1 LIDLLLAGLAAGT
14 AVAAYAAV
22 IEPQML
28 LLRRHTIPLPAW
40 RGAPLRVGV
49 LADIHAALPQMSCAR
64 VARIGRR
71 LLAERPELVLL
82 PGDFVT
88 TRNPSVRKLRVE
100 PVVAALAELAAA
112 VPTFAVLGNHDW
124 HYGGGQVTR
133 ALEATGITVLANAA
147 ARLELAGG
155 PLWIAGI
162 DDMFTGHDDLRR
174 ALEGVDGED
183 PLVLLSHVPDIFPHV
198 PPGVA
203 LTVAGHTH
211 GGQVRIPFY
220 GPIRTLS
227 RLPRRMAY
235 GLHEHEGRH
244 LYVSGGVGVSN
255 VPVRFA
261 CPPEIAILTLTGT
274 AA

>member
-1 LIDLLLAGLAAGT
+1 MARTRLCSS
-14 AVAAYAAV
+14 V
-22 IEPQML
+22 
-28 LLRRHTIPLPAW
+28 
-40 RGAPLRVGV
+40 
-49 LADIHAALPQMSCAR
+49 MSR
-64 VARIGRR
+64 TS
-71 LLAERPELVLL
+71 
-82 PGDFVT
+82 F
-88 TRNPSVRKLRVE
+88 PS
-100 PVVAALAELAAA
+100 
-112 VPTFAVLGNHDW
+112 
-124 HYGGGQVTR
+124 
-133 ALEATGITVLANAA
+133 
-147 ARLELAGG
+147 
-155 PLWIAGI
+155 
-162 DDMFTGHDDLRR
+162 
-174 ALEGVDGED
+174 
-183 PLVLLSHVPDIFPHV
+183 V